1 MLGVSVV
8 ALLELQTSAWA
19 LLSHVLHRTW
29 LMRNTNFTGTNAS
42 AFTSFPWQERKAEE
56 GPLKAQHRGMDN
68 AGAGQGQSRWGDP
81 APRAEGSSSGGT
93 GFHRGDMSHP
103 RHGLLHPEQEETE
116 TGARIILVL
125 FDMDSHFYFSDK
137 LSSSRWSIYLYIYI
151 HIITRNLWDGHV
163 PFSTLIRQPPQKLSS
178 VNQSSCHQHL
188 SPDISSGDGLKF
200 RSRPLTPGWCKWV
213 YTASTS
219 AVPGE
224 AIIPTTSGLMM
235 STDCALYFYRYP
247 GERWGENALHK
258 HTDELYRRAPSTY

>member
-1 MLGVSVV
+1 MPQHSWVSPGRRGKLKRGPQRPSTEGWMMQEQGKGR
-8 ALLELQTSAWA
+8 AGEET
-19 LLSHVLHRTW
+19 LHRE
-29 LMRNTNFTGTNAS
+29 
-42 AFTSFPWQERKAEE
+42 QK
-56 GPLKAQHRGMDN
+56 
-68 AGAGQGQSRWGDP
+68 GA
-81 APRAEGSSSGGT
+81 ALGGT
-93 GFHRGDMSHP
+93 GFHRGDVSHL

-116 TGARIILVL
+116 TGAQIILVL

-137 LSSSRWSIYLYIYI
+137 LSSSRWSIYRYIYI
-151 HIITRNLWDGHV
+151 HIITCNLWDGHI
-163 PFSTLIRQPPQKLSS
+163 PFSTLILQPPQKLSP

-188 SPDISSGDGLKF
+188 SPDISSGNGLKF